1 MVLDAISAIVLFV
14 LLELW
19 LVEVASCVRISGR
32 RKRDVMVA
40 LSKGTPEGLYVIALS
55 TNDCLLIVGFVILE
69 LKLAIIHEVCMC
81 GVPIKPSDAIND

>member
-1 MVLDAISAIVLFV
+1 M
-14 LLELW
+14 
-19 LVEVASCVRISGR
+19 
-32 RKRDVMVA
+32 MVA